1 MNIPEKDFA
10 VITSEI
16 DQKWEELQEFLS
28 DDQVANDLWEIIHM
42 DPSEEFNVGETSLL
56 QRLAEMTLFEVSRR
70 YFERKN
76 I

>member
-42 DPSEEFNVGETSLL
+42 DPSEEFNVGEISLL